1 MDAMFQW
8 ISEQV
13 DSNLTP
19 TIADFI
25 RIPNQSR
32 AYDPAYATNGL
43 QQKACNFCIDW
54 AKKLDVAGLKL
65 ELIEEEGRTPVVLGI
80 VDVPDKPTVLMY
92 GHIDKQPPLTNDWA
106 EGLHPYEPVIKD
118 GKMYGRGGA
127 DDGYAFFASLLII
140 KALQKYGLPHNRIV
154 LYFETDEESGSADL
168 IHFLNQR
175 KSQIG
180 EPSLVIC
187 LDSGCCDYEHMCLTT
202 TLRGV
207 FNFNLRVDVGLEG
220 VHSGASSG
228 ILPDSFRIL
237 RDVIDQFECSKTGKL
252 PSDLYVNIPP
262 DKYTQAY
269 ELISEMNGKIDFEF
283 PFVDGVKPVEDDG
296 FKQYINR
303 IWNPTL
309 TAVGTDGIPHISNA
323 GNVLRPYTTLALSLR
338 LPPSLSKEEAV
349 KTVREFFS
357 KVQVPHNGKLTL
369 TEGSSG
375 QGFNCPAYDPKLKAV
390 IDEAGE
396 LFFGTKVLYYGEGG
410 SIPFINELAYMFPKS
425 QFIVTGV
432 LGPKSNAH
440 GPNEFLHLPYM
451 KKLILSLS
459 KVLQGYYHI

>member
-1 MDAMFQW
+1 MFSW

-19 TIADFI
+19 TIADFV

-32 AYDPAYATNGL
+32 AFDPEWATNGL
-43 QQKACNFCIDW
+43 QQKACHFCMDW
-54 AKKLDVAGLKL
+54 AKKLDVKGLSL

-80 VDVPDKPTVLMY
+80 IDVPNKPTVLMY

-127 DDGYAFFASLLII
+127 DDGYAFFSSLLII
-140 KALQKYGLPHNRIV
+140 KALQQFGIPHNRIV

-168 IHFLNQR
+168 IYFLQQR
-175 KSQIG
+175 KAQIG

-207 FNFNLRVDVGLEG
+207 YNFALKVEVSTEG
-220 VHSGASSG
+220 VHSGSSSG

-237 RDVIDQFECSKTGKL
+237 RDVIDQFECSKTGRL
-252 PSDLYVNIPP
+252 PSDLYVNIPS
-262 DKYTQAY
+262 DKYDQAY
-269 ELISEMNGKIDFEF
+269 GLIGEMKGKLDFGF
-283 PFVDGVKPVEDDG
+283 PFLEGVEPVEHDT
-296 FKQYINR
+296 FKQYLNR
-303 IWNPTL
+303 IWHPTL
-309 TAVGTDGIPHISNA
+309 TCIGSDGLPNLKNA
-323 GNVLRPYTTLALSLR
+323 GNVLRPYTTLALSVR
-338 LPPSLSKEEAV
+338 LPPSLPKEEAV
-349 KTVREFFS
+349 ATIKKFFANV
-357 KVQVPHNGKLTL
+357 KVPHNAKLTFID
-369 TEGSSG
+369 GSSG
-375 QGFNCPAYDPKLKAV
+375 QGFNCPAYEPKLKEI

-396 LFFGTKVLYYGEGG
+396 KFFNTKVLYYGEGG
-410 SIPFINELAYMFPKS
+410 SIPFINELAQMFPKS

-459 KVLQGYYHI
+459 KILQGYYHL